1 MLLLRV
7 CGGCGGPGPS
17 PCRRCTA
24 GMRAVGEMIPPE
36 PLAGLW
42 AAFAYAGE
50 GRELLARL
58 KYRNQRSG
66 VRWLGLA
73 MAGALPPGLDVDALT
88 WAPTSP
94 QRRRSRGF
102 DQAEMLARVLGR
114 EIGLPVIP
122 LLRRV
127 DAAGQT
133 GRNRSQRSRAPVFD
147 ACRPPPAAV
156 LVVDDVITTGATL
169 QAAAKSL
176 VGAGAERVGAVV
188 AGATPLPSSRSS
200 PQQLSGVATMRSH
213 NSTPA
218 EREPPWM

>member
-7 CGGCGGPGPS
+7 CAGCGGPGPS
-17 PCRRCTA
+17 PCQRCTA
-24 GMRAVGEMIPPE
+24 EMRAVGEMSPTE
-36 PLAGLW
+36 PLAGMW
-42 AAFAYAGE
+42 AAFAYTGT

-58 KYRNQRSG
+58 KYRNQRSS
-66 VRWLGLA
+66 VRWLAAA
-73 MAGALPPGLDVDALT
+73 MAAALPPGLAVDAVT

-94 QRRRSRGF
+94 QRRRRRGF
-102 DQAEMLARVLGR
+102 DQAELLARALGR
-114 EIGLPVIP
+114 EAGWSVAS

-147 ACRPPPAAV
+147 SPRPPPPKV
-156 LVVDDVITTGATL
+156 LVVDDIITTGATL

-176 VGAGAERVGAVV
+176 IRAGAERVDAVV
-188 AGATPLPSSRSS
+188 AGATPLLSSRR
-200 PQQLSGVATMRSH
+200 PPGGVTMRSH
-213 NSTPA
+213 NTTPA

>member
-1 MLLLRV
+1 
-7 CGGCGGPGPS
+7 
-17 PCRRCTA
+17 
-24 GMRAVGEMIPPE
+24 MRPPE
-36 PLAGLW
+36 PLSGLW
-42 AAFAYAGE
+42 AAFAYAGA

-58 KYRNQRSG
+58 KYRNQRSC
-66 VRWLGLA
+66 VRWLASA
-73 MAGALPPGLDVDALT
+73 MAGALPAGLCVDAVT

-94 QRRRSRGF
+94 RRRRSRGF
-102 DQAEMLARVLGR
+102 DQAELLARALGR
-114 EIGLPVIP
+114 EAGLPVVD
-122 LLRRV
+122 LLRRI

-133 GRNRSQRSRAPVFD
+133 GRSRSQRRCAPVF
-147 ACRPPPAAV
+147 AARRPAPDAV

-200 PQQLSGVATMRSH
+200 PQQLSGMATMRSH
-213 NSTPA
+213 NSIPA

>member
-7 CGGCGGPGPS
+7 CAGCGGPGPS
-17 PCRRCTA
+17 PCQRCTA
-24 GMRAVGEMIPPE
+24 EMRAVGEMSPTE

-42 AAFAYAGE
+42 AAFAYTGA

-58 KYRNQRSG
+58 KYRNQRSS
-66 VRWLGLA
+66 VRWLASA
-73 MAGALPPGLDVDALT
+73 MAAALPPGLVVDAVT

-94 QRRRSRGF
+94 RRRRRRGF
-102 DQAEMLARVLGR
+102 DQAELLARALGR
-114 EIGLPVIP
+114 EAGWSVTS
-122 LLRRV
+122 LLKRV

-147 ACRPPPAAV
+147 SPRPPPPKV
-156 LVVDDVITTGATL
+156 LVVDDIITTGATL

-176 VGAGAERVGAVV
+176 IRAGAERVDAVV
-188 AGATPLPSSRSS
+188 AGATPLPSSRQ
-200 PQQLSGVATMRSH
+200 PPGVVTMRTHST
-213 NSTPA
+213 TPA